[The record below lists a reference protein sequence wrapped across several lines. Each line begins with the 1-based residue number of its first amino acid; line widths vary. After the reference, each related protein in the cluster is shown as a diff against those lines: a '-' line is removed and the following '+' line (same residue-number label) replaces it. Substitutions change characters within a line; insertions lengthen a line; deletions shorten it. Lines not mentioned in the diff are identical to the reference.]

1 MLLIRIVIALTFSS
15 LAAGLAIAEPV
26 SAPEFHSKVVEI
38 YSFEPHKLNKGEIQV
53 KSGELDRFWALVTAD
68 PASTLPLLR
77 KELQDPSNSAFFFYD
92 GSKLLLSVS
101 KDRSDHA
108 LALRAI
114 PKADLRGVEH
124 TDYLRTVH
132 WFASNGFDTREAAL
146 RILAFPNFKAF
157 IPQHV
162 LTLGQNYALIY
173 MLFPMDETLFV
184 ADLAARLSSER
195 DVRSQQT
202 LLLALRY
209 TATAGGDAAI
219 RKFLDG
225 ADNPPEAV
233 AYAKKLL
240 ERKGANSRGFA
251 SMEEL
256 REQRRKVMRRPI
268 SDEALIEFDE
278 LTSRLLAG
286 Q

>member
-1 MLLIRIVIALTFSS
+1 MLMIRIALALTFSW
-15 LAAGLAIAEPV
+15 LAAGLAIAEPM

-38 YSFEPHKLNKGEIQV
+38 YSFEPHKLNKGEIQA

-68 PASTLPLLR
+68 APNTLPLLR

-92 GSKLLLSVS
+92 GSKLLLSLS

-114 PKADLRGVEH
+114 PKADLQSVEH

-132 WFASNGFDTREAAL
+132 WFASNGFDTRDAAL

-195 DVRSQQT
+195 DARSQQT

-209 TATAGGDAAI
+209 TATPAGDAAI

-233 AYAKKLL
+233 AYARKLL
-240 ERKGANSRGFA
+240 ERKGVSSRGFA
-251 SMEEL
+251 SVKAL
-256 REQRRKVMRRPI
+256 REERRRVMQRPI
-268 SDEALIEFDE
+268 SDEALMEFDE
-278 LTSRLLAG
+278 LTSKLLGG